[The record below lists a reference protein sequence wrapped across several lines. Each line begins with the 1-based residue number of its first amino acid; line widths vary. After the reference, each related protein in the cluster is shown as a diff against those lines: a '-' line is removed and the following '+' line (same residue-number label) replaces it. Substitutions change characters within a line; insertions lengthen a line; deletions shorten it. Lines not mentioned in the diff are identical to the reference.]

1 MIHKRKKYFD
11 GTDKD
16 ILRILYLKH
25 PLVTSEIAKVAGL
38 TVSGIIPRL
47 VNLMEKGILKKE
59 VIGQVRTF
67 DRKFGDKIKRVN
79 SPSSIMWNLDI
90 KNGQ

>member
-1 MIHKRKKYFD
+1 MINKRKKYFD

-25 PLVTSEIAKVAGL
+25 PLVTREIARGAGF
-38 TVSGIIPRL
+38 TCSGIIPRL

-59 VIGQVRTF
+59 FIGQVRSF
-67 DRKFGDKIKRVN
+67 NRKFGNKIIRVN
-79 SPSSIMWNLDI
+79 SPSSILWDLDI
-90 KNGQ
+90 KNEQ